1 MLPLGEIPEYRAV
14 RAGPSLA
21 ASNDEVVMHAA
32 FTHPPAISAAAR
44 PVPAP
49 DSCCRL
55 CKAFA
60 DSQVAATRINVGEE
74 VFIEGEEADFAYR
87 VEEGV
92 LMSYRM
98 LGDGRRQ
105 VVDFHL
111 PGEFLGLEA
120 GVEYSL
126 TAQAVTPAKVIA
138 LGRRRLAMLAAD
150 DVRLTRDLWS
160 ATVGAYQRSQ
170 DHAAI
175 LARQSATERVAAF
188 LLSYARRIGAVRD
201 MTLPMSRQDMADF
214 LGLAIH
220 TVSRTLTHLEAD
232 GLIAARSSRQVR
244 LMRRDRLM
252 ALCP

>member
-1 MLPLGEIPEYRAV
+1 MNAVLPL
-14 RAGPSLA
+14 S
-21 ASNDEVVMHAA
+21 
-32 FTHPPAISAAAR
+32 PA
-44 PVPAP
+44 AP
-49 DSCCRL
+49 DSPAATPEACRIL
-55 CKAFA
+55 CRVFVE
-60 DSQVAATRINVGEE
+60 SQVAPTRIGAGEE
-74 VFIEGEEADFAYR
+74 IFLEGEEADFAYR
-87 VEEGV
+87 IEEGV

-111 PGEFLGLEA
+111 PGEFVGLEA

-126 TAQAVTPAKVIA
+126 TAQAVTPAKVVA
-138 LGRRRLAMLAAD
+138 LGRRRLAALAAD
-150 DVRLTRDLWS
+150 DARLTRDLWE
-160 ATVGAYQRSQ
+160 ATVGAYRRSQ

-244 LMRRDRLM
+244 LMRKDRLS